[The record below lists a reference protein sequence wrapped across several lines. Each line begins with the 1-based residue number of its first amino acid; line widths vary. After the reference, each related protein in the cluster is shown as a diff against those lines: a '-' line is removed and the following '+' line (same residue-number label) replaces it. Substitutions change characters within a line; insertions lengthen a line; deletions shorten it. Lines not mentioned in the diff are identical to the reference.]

1 MKTKICLIML
11 AVLIS
16 GCATDS
22 STTATDSQ
30 SEDKEGSSLLPK
42 ETSSLIMEKSQS
54 RTAESNNPRP

>member
-1 MKTKICLIML
+1 ML

-30 SEDKEGSSLLPK
+30 LKDKEVSPLLPK

-54 RTAESNNPRP
+54 RTAEYNNPRP